1 MKYRCIVNSP
11 EAVVQLISASY
22 LRHGY
27 YWYVTGYIPIDKEPA
42 QVDQKLIE
50 KYQINISEWERAR
63 RRKSGLANVQYV
75 RCDRWFIILLTGGHH
90 QMRDSIRDGGEGE
103 NIQDCRRYPITFAGY
118 SVSYRRSGVQPIG
131 GTKISWHAHVRIEAK
146 TYAALKA
153 YFQYMAIHRN
163 QDVLRQKLATVP
175 FARYA
180 PVRRQLMCLLRLVN
194 RARSARGFEELPYSV
209 LELRRKPVKV
219 YGESNEDSPVSCT
232 NRMRMYA
239 IGSR

>member
-27 YWYVTGYIPIDKEPA
+27 YWYVTGYIPIDKEPS

-50 KYQINISEWERAR
+50 KYQIDISEWERSR
-63 RRKSGLANVQYV
+63 RRKSGLANAQYI
-75 RCDRWFIILLTGGHH
+75 RYDRWFIILLTSGHH

-118 SVSYRRSGVQPIG
+118 SVSYRRSGVQPVG

-153 YFQYMAIHRN
+153 YFQYVAIHRN
-163 QDVLRQKLATVP
+163 QDTVRQELSSVP

-180 PVRRQLMCLLRLVN
+180 PVRRQLLCLLRLIN
-194 RARSARGFEELPYSV
+194 RARSARGFEELPHSV
-209 LELRRKPVKV
+209 LNLRRKPVKV
-219 YGESNEDSPVSCT
+219 YGQANEASQENYVDKVRMFAVG
-232 NRMRMYA
+232 NR
-239 IGSR
+239 